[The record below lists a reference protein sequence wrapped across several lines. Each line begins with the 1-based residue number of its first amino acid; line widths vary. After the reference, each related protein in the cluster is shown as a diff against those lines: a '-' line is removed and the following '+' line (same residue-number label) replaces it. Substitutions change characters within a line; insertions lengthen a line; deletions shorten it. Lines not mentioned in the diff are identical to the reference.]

1 MKYDTW
7 EKRKNLGNIGKALKE
22 FEGQINAEVRRQEKI
37 DMVEERDFRRGELP
51 GKYMAKLLYEWDN
64 KKFED
69 EYLKKLEK
77 NWKRWKE
84 DIQIDEN
91 GYLKRIEEREEEEK
105 EKTNERDWRTGYF
118 SREEIL
124 KRG

>member
-91 GYLKRIEEREEEEK
+91 VYFKRIE
-105 EKTNERDWRTGYF
+105 
-118 SREEIL
+118 
-124 KRG
+124 